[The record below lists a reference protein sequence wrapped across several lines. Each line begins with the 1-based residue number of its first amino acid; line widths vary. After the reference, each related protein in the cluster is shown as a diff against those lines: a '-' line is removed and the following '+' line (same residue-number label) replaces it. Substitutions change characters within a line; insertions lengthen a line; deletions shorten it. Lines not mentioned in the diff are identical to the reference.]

1 MSIFSRIAAI
11 FRARASSIAD
21 GVEDP
26 KLSLDYSLYKLEE
39 NRQEMSR
46 SLIEITTARK
56 QLESTYAGLS
66 DAVEKYQEQ
75 ARTAIDLGRDDLAR
89 KALERKQD
97 AQERMGELEANLS
110 ELDNQLINLK
120 QSQADLSRKME
131 LFQSKKEE
139 LKAVYDASRTQIRLK
154 EQIYGISNDLMNF
167 GATIRRAEDRIQ
179 QMRAR
184 AQAIDGLV
192 QEGVLRDA
200 LEPNKDDVDRELARL
215 SRGQLVE
222 EELARLK
229 SPVKIERPEKSLPN
243 FVPPADKEEGSES

>member
-11 FRARASSIAD
+11 FGARASSITD
-21 GVEDP
+21 RVEDP
-26 KLSLDYSLYKLEE
+26 KLSLDYSMHKLEE
-39 NRQEMSR
+39 NRQEMNR
-46 SLIEITTARK
+46 SLIEISTARK
-56 QLESTYAGLS
+56 QLEVTYTDVA

-75 ARTAIDLGRDDLAR
+75 ARAAIDLGRDDLAR

-97 AQERMGELEANLS
+97 AQARMDELENNLH

-120 QSQADLSRKME
+120 QSQADLTRKME

-139 LKAVYDASRTQIRLK
+139 LKAVYDASRAQIRLK
-154 EQIYGISNDLMNF
+154 EQLYGISNDLSDF

-192 QEGVLRDA
+192 QEGVLRDE

-243 FVPPADKEEGSES
+243 LKPPAENE